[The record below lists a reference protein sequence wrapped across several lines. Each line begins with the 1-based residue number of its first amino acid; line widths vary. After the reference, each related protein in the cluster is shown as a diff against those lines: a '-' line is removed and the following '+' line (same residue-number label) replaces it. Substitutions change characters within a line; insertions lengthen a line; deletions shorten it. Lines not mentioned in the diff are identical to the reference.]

1 MMPNSLDLSSLPK
14 EARSELI
21 DFYDFL
27 KQRYQRVDEKPK
39 KRDISRL
46 IPRTVPAFKP
56 LTRDEIYDR

>member
-1 MMPNSLDLSSLPK
+1 MMHNSLDLSSLPK
-14 EARSELI
+14 EARTELV

-27 KQRYQRVDEKPK
+27 KQRYKHVEKRPE

>member
-1 MMPNSLDLSSLPK
+1 MMHNSLDLSSLPK
-14 EARSELI
+14 EARNELV

-27 KQRYQRVDEKPK
+27 KQRYKQVEKKPV

>member
-1 MMPNSLDLSSLPK
+1 MMPTTLDLSSLPK

-27 KQRYQRVDEKPK
+27 KQRHHIVDEKLK

-46 IPRTVPAFKP
+46 IPRTVSAFKP